1 MKVCLRFSRQA
12 LFLAVEQTN
21 MYSGQGNIWRY
32 SNYFNELQKEDQAK
46 YKLKLIL
53 TNGQFLF
60 GIVENF
66 FYLFLFFLCFNY
78 YFLFIYYLFILYF
91 NSVEN
96 PKKMHRKKM
105 YWPIYTE

>member
-53 TNGQFLF
+53 TNGQLLF
-60 GIVENF
+60 AIV
-66 FYLFLFFLCFNY
+66 
-78 YFLFIYYLFILYF
+78 LFIFIFSLF
-91 NSVEN
+91 
-96 PKKMHRKKM
+96 
-105 YWPIYTE
+105 